1 MAPLAWPRDDGR
13 PTMAYR
19 FATAPRALLLDAG
32 NTVVF
37 LDFVAVSE
45 LLAKRGWAVAEQALE
60 HALPSANRSYVAI
73 LTRGGGHEDGWTEFM
88 RSWLRAAGL
97 DAETAIV
104 ATRELRREHDR
115 FNLWRRVPEGIREA
129 VAELRG
135 AGLRVGLVS
144 NSEGQLQALLER
156 VGLGQ
161 AFDLVI
167 DSALEGVRKPDPEI
181 FHRACARLGVAHAD
195 ALYAGDIPEVDVR
208 GALGAGL
215 QAALVDPYGLY
226 PDFAEAP
233 RFASLPELA
242 AALLAHRRP

>member
-1 MAPLAWPRDDGR
+1 MAHRL
-13 PTMAYR
+13 T
-19 FATAPRALLLDAG
+19 TAPRVLLLDAG

-37 LDFVAVSE
+37 LDFVAVSA
-45 LLAKRGWAVAEQALE
+45 LLAERGWAVGEQALE
-60 HALPSANRSYVAI
+60 RALPAANRSYVAI
-73 LTRGGGHEDGWTEFM
+73 LTQGGGHEDGWAEFM

-97 DAETAIV
+97 DPETAAV
-104 ATRELRREHDR
+104 ATRALRREHDR

-129 VAELRG
+129 VAELRS
-135 AGLRVGLVS
+135 AGMRVGLVS
-144 NSEGQLQALLER
+144 NSEGQLQALLDR
-156 VGLGQ
+156 VGLGH

-181 FHRACARLGVAHAD
+181 FRRACARLGVAPAD

-208 GALGAGL
+208 GALAAGL

-242 AALLAHRRP
+242 AALLASA